1 MDNEN
6 INHRHK
12 RRNTILAKAGFDGLY
27 IIGAVFC
34 LTMAALVLL
43 QMNIQYSIRP
53 DRLSIMSKEELSRIK
68 TTENATGVV
77 KATGDGRV
85 LLVLEEGDYQSGSA
99 GKVWIP
105 ILDQMKIPY
114 DICNAGDYRTG
125 LLESYDKLVLAIT
138 NYEKLSQEIAGIISW
153 VENGGNLMIAYP
165 PVTSGSFQS
174 LFNMMGVK
182 DGGISNVTV
191 ESLHF
196 NSDFM
201 IGGTAHDF
209 LITDAYDSSLSYSL
223 TDDCTVYIE
232 STDKFPVPVIWKRNF
247 GQGSIVVDNFGYN
260 EKAYR
265 GIHGSAFSLLGDY
278 CAYPVING
286 SAFYIDDFPSPV
298 PEGDNTYIKR
308 DYNIPVRDFYMQIW
322 WNDLYR
328 MAKKYGIDYTG
339 LVIEDYSDIVSGNF
353 PRNYETAQFYYY
365 GNMLL
370 DEGGEIG
377 IHGYNHMPLV
387 LENFDYQNKYD
398 SYVQWPSKDEIRKA
412 LHEVFDFTHMLF
424 PDEELNVYVPPSNIL
439 SEEGREILSED
450 TVTRCIA
457 SIYFP
462 GEMCFEQEFDI
473 SEDGI
478 INAPR
483 VTSGCIID
491 EYMEIAALSE
501 LNFHLVSSHFHH
513 PDDVLDEDRGA
524 KLGWEKLYSN
534 LLNYFEWLYTSC
546 PSIRTLTGTE
556 MAGAIERYDLIK
568 VDRQYSGNDIK
579 LNFSSFYNEA
589 WMLVR
594 LNNGKSI
601 ETVTNGSYTRVAD
614 DLYLVECL
622 NDKVDIKLTA

>member
-85 LLVLEEGDYQSGSA
+85 LLVLEYGDDQSEIA
-99 GKVWIP
+99 GKTWIP
-105 ILDQMKIPY
+105 ILNQMKIPY
-114 DICNAGDYRTG
+114 DAFDVIDFRAD
-125 LLESYDKLVLAIT
+125 LLKNYDKLVFVIT
-138 NYEKLSQEIAGIISW
+138 NYRKLTVDIGSIKDW
-153 VENGGNLMIAYP
+153 VSNGGDLMIAYP
-165 PVTSGSFQS
+165 PSYSGEYAN
-174 LFNMMGVK
+174 LFGILGVK
-182 DGGISNVTV
+182 DCGGSNALV
-191 ESLHF
+191 ECLHF
-196 NSDFM
+196 PGDFM
-201 IGGTAHDF
+201 IGGTKHDF
-209 LITDAYDSSLSYSL
+209 LITDPYDASLSYSL
-223 TDDCTVYIE
+223 EDDCTVYLE
-232 STDKFPVPVIWKRNF
+232 TSEKYPTPLIWRRSLGK
-247 GQGSIVVDNFGYN
+247 GSVVVDNFGYI

-265 GIHGSAFSLLGDY
+265 GIHSSAFSLLGDY

-286 SAFYIDDFPSPV
+286 ATFYIDDFPSPV

-308 DYNIPVRDFYMQIW
+308 DYNIPVSDFYMQIW

-328 MAKKYGIDYTG
+328 MAQKYDIDYTG
-339 LVIEDYSDIVSGNF
+339 LVIEDYSDVVSGDF
-353 PRNYETAQFYYY
+353 PRNYETSQFYYY

-398 SYVQWPSKDEIRKA
+398 SYVQWPTRDDIRKA

-439 SEEGREILSED
+439 SEEGRKILSEA
-450 TVTRCIA
+450 TPTRCIA

-501 LNFHLVSSHFHH
+501 LNFHFVNSHFHH

-524 KLGWEKLYSN
+524 KLGWEKLYNN
-534 LLNYFEWLYTSC
+534 LLNYFGWLYTSC
-546 PSIRTLTGTE
+546 PVIRNLTGTE
-556 MAGAIERYDLIK
+556 MAAAVERYDLIK
-568 VDRQYSGNDIK
+568 IDREYTGNDIK
-579 LNFSSFYNEA
+579 LNLSSFYDEA

-594 LNNGKSI
+594 INNGKSI
-601 ETVTNGSYTRVAD
+601 ETITNGSYTKVAD
-614 DLYLVECL
+614 DFYLVECL

>member
-34 LTMAALVLL
+34 LAMAALVLL

-68 TTENATGVV
+68 TTENNEGVV

-85 LLVLEEGDYQSGSA
+85 LVIFEEGDDQSNDS
-99 GKVWIP
+99 KDIWIP
-105 ILDQMKIPY
+105 LLNQMKIPY
-114 DICNAGDYRTG
+114 DVCDAKAFSHGNLA
-125 LLESYDKLVLAIT
+125 SYDKLIISIT
-138 NYEKLSQEIAGIISW
+138 EYAKLSDEILGIRNW
-153 VENGGNLMIAYP
+153 VNEGGNLMIAYP
-165 PVTSGSFQS
+165 PSYSGSYES
-174 LFNMMGVK
+174 LFNTL
-182 DGGISNVTV
+182 GIKACGESSVVV
-191 ESLHF
+191 ECLHF
-196 NSDFM
+196 TNDFM
-201 IGGTAHDF
+201 IGGTDHDF
-209 LITDAYDSSLSYSL
+209 PVTDAYDSSLSYTL
-223 TDDCTVYIE
+223 EDDCTVYLE
-232 STDKFPVPVIWKRNF
+232 TSGNYPTPLIWRRQCGK
-247 GQGSIVVDNFGYN
+247 GSVVVDNFGYL

-265 GIHGSAFSLLGDY
+265 GIHSSAFSLLGDY

-286 SAFYIDDFPSPV
+286 ASFYIDDFPSPV

-308 DYNIPVRDFYMQIW
+308 DYNIPVADFYMQIW
-322 WNDLYR
+322 WNDLYK
-328 MAKKYGIDYTG
+328 MAKQYGIDYTG
-339 LVIEDYSDIVSGNF
+339 LVIEDYSDVVSGDF
-353 PRNYETAQFYYY
+353 PRNYETTQFLYY

-387 LENFDYQNKYD
+387 LENFDYQDKYD
-398 SYVQWPSKDEIRKA
+398 SYVPWSSTDAIKRS
-412 LHEVFDFTHMLF
+412 LYEVFDFTHKLF
-424 PDEELNVYVPPSNIL
+424 PNEELNVYVPPSNIL
-439 SEEGREILSED
+439 SEEGRQILSED
-450 TVTRCIA
+450 TSTRCIA

-491 EYMEIAALSE
+491 DYMKIAALSE
-501 LNFHLVSSHFHH
+501 LNFHLVNTHFHH

-524 KLGWEKLYSN
+524 KLGWSKLHDN
-534 LLNYFEWLYTSC
+534 LLEYFGWLYRCC
-546 PSIRTLTGTE
+546 PAIRNLTGTE
-556 MAGAIERYDLIK
+556 LAGAIERYDLIK
-568 VDRQYSGNDIK
+568 VDREYTGTDIN
-579 LNFSSFYNEA
+579 LSFSSFYDEA

-594 LNNGKSI
+594 INNGKSI
-601 ETVTNGSYTRVAD
+601 HSIVHGNYTKVAEN
-614 DLYLVECL
+614 LYLVECTG
-622 NDKVDIKLTA
+622 DKVDIKLTS